1 MNLDQGNTTLF
12 DFLSNFAKGKTHD
25 EEIILMVA
33 SQMFELPI
41 GVITPNYI
49 WCTHDID
56 VPSMP
61 VVLLL
66 DKNGNWSGTCKIFK
80 IKSSI

>member
-1 MNLDQGNTTLF
+1 MNLDQRNTTLF
-12 DFLSNFAKGKTHD
+12 DFLSNFTEGKTHG
-25 EEIILMVA
+25 EELILMVA

-41 GVITPNYI
+41 GIITPNYI
-49 WCTHDID
+49 WCTHDVD
-56 VPSMP
+56 VTSTP

-66 DKNGNWSGTCKIFK
+66 DKNDNWSGICKIFK